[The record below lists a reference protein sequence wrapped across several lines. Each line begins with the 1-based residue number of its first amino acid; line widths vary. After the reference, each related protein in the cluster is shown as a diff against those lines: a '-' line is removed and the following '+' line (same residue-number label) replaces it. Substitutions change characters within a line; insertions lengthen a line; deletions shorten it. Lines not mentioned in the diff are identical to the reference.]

1 MTHLGTYVNAISV
14 IGPGFADW
22 PTAAAVL
29 AGRAPYV
36 PSPTVLPAP
45 MTLPAAERRR
55 TGRNVKLALAVGLEA
70 IDRACLDATAV
81 PTVFCSSS
89 GDGDI
94 CHQNCQTLATADRQ
108 ISPTRFHNSV
118 QNAPAGYWSIAT
130 GAMVASTTLSA
141 YDASFAAGLLE
152 AMVQV
157 TVQQRPVLLIACDTG
172 YPPPLS
178 EKRRMGD
185 AFGIA
190 LVLAP
195 NVGATSVAHLS
206 AALDSAP
213 VHRLDEPALE
223 ALRLDTPAGR
233 GLPLLALLAR
243 RLGGRVAIEYLGE
256 TSLCL
261 EVGPC

>member
-1 MTHLGTYVNAISV
+1 MTHLGTYVNAVSV
-14 IGPGFADW
+14 IGPGLADW
-22 PTAAAVL
+22 PSAAAVL
-29 AGRAPYV
+29 AGRAPYA
-36 PSPTVLPAP
+36 PSPTILPAP
-45 MTLPAAERRR
+45 MSLPAAERRR
-55 TGRNVKLALAVGLEA
+55 TGRNVKLALAIGLEA
-70 IDRACLDATAV
+70 IDRACLDPTAV

-94 CHQNCQTLATADRQ
+94 CHENCQALATAERQ

-157 TVQQRPVLLIACDTG
+157 AVQQRPVLLIACDTG

-178 EKRRMGD
+178 YKRRMGD

-195 NVGATSVAHLS
+195 NVQATSVAHVS
-206 AALDSAP
+206 AALDSTP

-223 ALRLDTPAGR
+223 ALRLDTPAAR

-243 RLGGRVAIEYLGE
+243 REWGRVAIEYLGA

>member
-1 MTHLGTYVNAISV
+1 M
-14 IGPGFADW
+14 
-22 PTAAAVL
+22 
-29 AGRAPYV
+29 
-36 PSPTVLPAP
+36 
-45 MTLPAAERRR
+45 
-55 TGRNVKLALAVGLEA
+55 KLA
-70 IDRACLDATAV
+70 R
-81 PTVFCSSS
+81 
-89 GDGDI
+89 
-94 CHQNCQTLATADRQ
+94 RW

-157 TVQQRPVLLIACDTG
+157 TVLQQPVLLIACDTG

-195 NVGATSVAHLS
+195 DVGTTSVARLS
-206 AALDSAP
+206 AALDSAS
-213 VHRLDEPALE
+213 VDRIEEPALE

-233 GLPLLALLAR
+233 GLPLLALLAQR
-243 RLGGRVAIEYLGE
+243 KAGRVVVEYLGE

-261 EVGPC
+261 ELGPC